1 MVKITSNIIWKS
13 EYFTDQLDSIC
24 VIDKKYTDK
33 IKDVVLVT
41 AKSSN
46 SVREFDLSN
55 GKFIKSW
62 IDKWSKPNGIA
73 NWENCVGIV
82 ERDGKYVKL
91 YDYTSKKLLFCWG
104 EKILEKPYGITMGLI
119 DGYVY
124 VIITDDGPSKSVYKL
139 RCSIELINGIYILKL
154 VDVNKIISFDR
165 RTKLESVYLDTKLKQ
180 ILIADESK
188 YLIYNFDFVT
198 NKLLDLVG
206 HKYFSNETEGISK
219 YKDYYICTQQSKTDN
234 RFYFFNEEFDLVY
247 EIKDNT
253 NISNTDG
260 ICVFNNYLIVI
271 NRDSQVVGIK
281 LEIIGSN

>member
-1 MVKITSNIIWKS
+1 MVKIKSDIVWKS
-13 EYFTDQLDSIC
+13 EYFADELDSIC

-33 IKDVVLVT
+33 IKDIVLVT

-46 SVREFDLSN
+46 SIHKFDLSN
-55 GKFIKSW
+55 GQYVKSW
-62 IDKWSKPNGIA
+62 TDNWSRPNGIA

-82 ERDGKYVKL
+82 ERDGKSVKL
-91 YDYTSKKLLFCWG
+91 YDYTTKKLLFSWG

-119 DGYVY
+119 DEFIYI
-124 VIITDDGPSKSVYKL
+124 IITDDGISKSIYKL
-139 RCSIELINGIYILKL
+139 KCSIELNNGVYRLKL
-154 VDVNKIISFDR
+154 VDANKIISFDR

-188 YLIYNFDFVT
+188 FLIYVYDFYT
-198 NKLLDLVG
+198 NKMLDLVG
-206 HKYFSNETEGISK
+206 DKYFNNETEGISK

-234 RFYFFNEEFDLVY
+234 RFYFFNEEFDLVH

-271 NRDSQVVGIK
+271 NRDSQVIGIN
-281 LEIIGSN
+281 LEIIDSN